1 MRPNKFRILFVEDH
15 EDTRDLLV
23 LALQQSS
30 RDYDVVATGTVAGG
44 LALAQTEKF
53 DLFVLDSRLTDGSGI
68 ELCKQIRQMGQST
81 PILFY
86 SAMAYEK
93 DKQEAFNSG
102 AQRYLVKPVSIP
114 LLCETV
120 AELINGP
127 LEAARLLDPGYATHQ
142 IPGQGTAL
150 TCRAS
155 EISGL
160 PAPVYLEPSL

>member
-1 MRPNKFRILFVEDH
+1 MAR
-15 EDTRDLLV
+15 
-23 LALQQSS
+23 
-30 RDYDVVATGTVAGG
+30 
-44 LALAQTEKF
+44 TEKF

-86 SAMAYEK
+86 SAWAYER

-127 LEAARLLDPGYATHQ
+127 LEVARLLDPGSATH
-142 IPGQGTAL
+142 PTPVQGTAL
-150 TCRAS
+150 TCSAN
-155 EISGL
+155 
-160 PAPVYLEPSL
+160 

>member
-1 MRPNKFRILFVEDH
+1 MQPNKFRILFVEDH

-23 LALQQSS
+23 LALRQSS
-30 RDYDVVATGTVAGG
+30 RDYDVMTTGTVAG
-44 LALAQTEKF
+44 ALELLETEKF

-68 ELCKQIRQMGQST
+68 ELCKQIRQMGQLT

-86 SAMAYEK
+86 SALAYER

-120 AELINGP
+120 AELINAPREVGS
-127 LEAARLLDPGYATHQ
+127 LLDPRAATHQ
-142 IPGQGTAL
+142 V
-150 TCRAS
+150 
-155 EISGL
+155 
-160 PAPVYLEPSL
+160 PVQVLA